1 MSNNESNER
10 LNSNLEKSSY
20 NANQIMKLAQNNLN
34 DVKDSLLKN
43 IELLDSE
50 NVKLIFF
57 KLLLIKKVID
67 RKT

>member
-10 LNSNLEKSSY
+10 LNLNLEKTSY

-57 KLLLIKKVID
+57 KLLVTIKRSIK
-67 RKT
+67 

>member
-1 MSNNESNER
+1 MSNNESNEPN
-10 LNSNLEKSSY
+10 LNLEKSNS

-50 NVKLIFF
+50 NVTIYIL
-57 KLLLIKKVID
+57 
-67 RKT
+67 

>member
-1 MSNNESNER
+1 MSNNESNEPN
-10 LNSNLEKSSY
+10 LNLEKSNS

-57 KLLLIKKVID
+57 KLLVTIKRSIK
-67 RKT
+67 

>member
-10 LNSNLEKSSY
+10 LNSNLEKTSY

-57 KLLLIKKVID
+57 KLLVTIKRSIK
-67 RKT
+67 

>member
-10 LNSNLEKSSY
+10 LNLNLEKTSY

-50 NVKLIFF
+50 NVKLFF
-57 KLLLIKKVID
+57 Y
-67 RKT
+67 TYSHN

>member
-10 LNSNLEKSSY
+10 LNLNLEKTSY
-20 NANQIMKLAQNNLN
+20 NANHIMKLAQNNLN

-50 NVKLIFF
+50 NVKLFF
-57 KLLLIKKVID
+57 YTISHN
-67 RKT
+67 

>member
-1 MSNNESNER
+1 
-10 LNSNLEKSSY
+10 
-20 NANQIMKLAQNNLN
+20 MKLAQNNLN

-57 KLLLIKKVID
+57 KLLVTIKRSIK
-67 RKT
+67 